1 MIKVA
6 ITDDHP
12 LLLEGMRNI
21 LENNKNIEVVGCF
34 KNVSEMNVGLK
45 NQLVDILLLDI
56 NLEEINTIELINP
69 LKKKYNNL
77 QIIMLSVHNELPVIN
92 STLAEGALGYIQKNA
107 SVSEIM
113 EGFVTVHSGKQFL
126 CTKTKAIIDKKSAD
140 GLNHIPKLTRREK
153 EVLIEAGKGLT
164 TNQIA
169 VKLFISP
176 HTVESHRKNLI
187 EKFQTSNLSSAIK
200 LAIEYG
206 LIIRE

>member
-12 LLLEGMRNI
+12 LLLEGLKNI
-21 LENNKNIEVVGCF
+21 LGNNDTIDVVDCF
-34 KNVSEMNVGLK
+34 KNVSEMNAGLK
-45 NQLVDILLLDI
+45 KQPVDILLLDI
-56 NLEEINTIELINP
+56 NLADINSIELIKP
-69 LKKKYNNL
+69 LKKKYGNL

-107 SVSEIM
+107 SVTEIL
-113 EGFVTVHSGKQFL
+113 EGIDTVYAGKQFL
-126 CTKTKAIIDKKSAD
+126 CSKTRSVLEKKSAD
-140 GLNHIPKLTRREK
+140 GLNQVPKLTRREK
-153 EVLIEAGKGLT
+153 EILAEAAKGLT
-164 TNQIA
+164 TNQMA
-169 VKLFISP
+169 EKLFISP

-206 LIIRE
+206 LIIE

>member
-12 LLLEGMRNI
+12 LLLEGLKNI
-21 LENNKNIEVVGCF
+21 LGNNNNIDVVECF
-34 KNVSEMNVGLK
+34 RNVSEMNEGLK
-45 NQLVDILLLDI
+45 KQAVDILLLDI
-56 NLEEINTIELINP
+56 NLADINSIELIKP
-69 LKKKYNNL
+69 LKKKYETL

-107 SVSEIM
+107 SVSEIL
-113 EGFVTVHSGKQFL
+113 EGINTVYAGNQFL
-126 CTKTKAIIDKKSAD
+126 CSQTRSVLEKKSPD
-140 GLNHIPKLTRREK
+140 GLSQVPKLTRREK
-153 EVLIEAGKGLT
+153 EILAEAAKGLT
-164 TNQIA
+164 TNQMA
-169 VKLFISP
+169 EKLFISP

-206 LIIRE
+206 LIIE

>member
-12 LLLEGMRNI
+12 LLLEGLKNI
-21 LENNKNIEVVGCF
+21 LGNNNTIDVVNCF
-34 KNVSEMNVGLK
+34 TSVSEMNAGLAK
-45 NQLVDILLLDI
+45 QAIDILLLDI
-56 NLEEINTIELINP
+56 NLVDTNSIELIKP
-69 LKKKYNNL
+69 LKKKYPNL

-107 SVSEIM
+107 SVSEIL
-113 EGFVTVHSGKQFL
+113 EGITTVYSGERFL
-126 CTKTKAIIDKKSAD
+126 CSQTRSVLEKKSAD
-140 GLNHIPKLTRREK
+140 GLRQVPRLTRREK
-153 EVLIEAGKGLT
+153 EILAEAAKGLT
-164 TNQIA
+164 TNQMA
-169 VKLFISP
+169 EKLFISP

-206 LIIRE
+206 LIIE

>member
-12 LLLEGMRNI
+12 LLLEGLKNI
-21 LENNKNIEVVGCF
+21 LGNSNSIDIVDCF
-34 KNVSEMNVGLK
+34 KNVSEMNIGLRK
-45 NQLVDILLLDI
+45 QAVDILLLDI
-56 NLEEINTIELINP
+56 NLADINSIELIKP
-69 LKKKYNNL
+69 LKKKFENL

-113 EGFVTVHSGKQFL
+113 EGISTVYSGKRFL
-126 CTKTKAIIDKKSAD
+126 CSQTKSVLEKKSPD
-140 GLNHIPKLTRREK
+140 GLSQVPKLTRREK
-153 EVLIEAGKGLT
+153 EILAEASKGLT

-169 VKLFISP
+169 EKLFISH

-206 LIIRE
+206 LIIE